1 MQELIALLQE
11 LPPGQDRRVA
21 ERLQGRLDQLEY
33 AARCEDAAQS
43 TLSAIQ
49 GARVLLSLSAFPIPL
64 RSKPIRRSVTAARPS
79 TR

>member
-1 MQELIALLQE
+1 MQELITLLQE

-21 ERLQGRLDQLEY
+21 EHLQGRLDQLEY

-49 GARVLLSLSAFPIPL
+49 GARVLLSLSALPL
-64 RSKPIRRSVTAARPS
+64 PLQPKAMKPSVPAARPP